1 MNASGARLT
10 TLLLSEPEIAS
21 LADALHYLKLS
32 FTKRLR
38 ENWALQCR
46 WNSQLS
52 EPLGATSMIAQHAAV
67 GGVLGCAEK
76 KDPSPAGT
84 TQQGSRQSTLD

>member
-1 MNASGARLT
+1 VYGYVVMPEHVH
-10 TLLLSEPEIAS
+10 LLLSEPEIGS

-32 FTKRLR
+32 FPKRLR

-46 WNSQLS
+46 WNRQLS

-76 KDPSPAGT
+76 RTRVPRGDT
-84 TQQGSRQSTLD
+84 TGLAPLNP